1 MKRNKNEFTEEK
13 IENLVIER
21 IITTVLFLIGSR
33 ICYSLTRVD
42 TAGLVLGMSLGTIFA
57 IKFIYNL
64 KYCIYM
70 YLDFK
75 EEPKVGCLKFQRM
88 KTKELGKLMGI
99 VDSYDIE
106 PQVLDKN
113 QWYRGKIWFCVEN
126 NIIENRIIFA
136 IINWIYSVITSL
148 FFIDSYYRSDAWD
161 ILRLKKET
169 CAYRGIFKGQ
179 LFRDIYKRGKGNV
192 AEVVYYP
199 RSRLIKE
206 LCVCEDVNEREELK
220 VWHEKNRRYEFISIE
235 NLKPERD
242 ADILLKELIKMSEG
256 RTTYF
261 IILSDDKIRGIRRGK
276 VSHYWEDL
284 EQGIYILQL
293 SKFDENA
300 VTTNIFKNDAVYL
313 TICSPDSDL
322 TWDIYVKEKDPIIW
336 DIDEGKAYLQIFVSR
351 GDRVEIT
358 GAPGVKEIETILEKL
373 KNDEVSRDG
382 KC

>member
-1 MKRNKNEFTEEK
+1 MERNKNEFTEEK
-13 IENLVIER
+13 IESLVIEK
-21 IITTVLFLIGSR
+21 IVATVLLLIGSL
-33 ICYSLTRVD
+33 ICYSLIGID

-57 IKFIYNL
+57 IKFVYNL
-64 KYCIYM
+64 KYCVYM
-70 YLDFK
+70 YKDFK

-99 VDSYDIE
+99 VDSYEIE

-113 QWYRGKIWFCVEN
+113 QWYRGKIWFCVEKN
-126 NIIENRIIFA
+126 TIENRIIFA
-136 IINWIYSVITSL
+136 IINWIYSAITSL

-161 ILRLKKET
+161 ILKLKKET

-206 LCVCEDVNEREELK
+206 LRVYEDVTEKEELK

-242 ADILLKELIKMSEG
+242 ADILLKELIKLSEG

-261 IILSDDKIRGIRRGK
+261 IILSDDKIKGIRRGK
-276 VSHYWEDL
+276 VSNYWEDL

-313 TICSPDSDL
+313 TICQPDSDL
-322 TWDIYVKEKDPIIW
+322 TWDVYVKEKDPIIW
-336 DIDEGKAYLQIFVSR
+336 DIDEGKAYLQIFISR

-358 GAPGVKEIETILEKL
+358 GASGVKEIEAILEKL
-373 KNDEVSRDG
+373 KEEGISV
-382 KC
+382 

>member
-21 IITTVLFLIGSR
+21 IITTVLFLIGSL

>member
-1 MKRNKNEFTEEK
+1 MKNQRTDQSEDKFFMLVREK
-13 IENLVIER
+13 
-21 IITTVLFLIGSR
+21 IITTVLFLIGS
-33 ICYSLTRVD
+33 IIFYSLTRVD
-42 TAGLVLGMSLGTIFA
+42 TAGLVLGMALGTIFA

-75 EEPKVGCLKFQRM
+75 EEPKVGCLKFQKM

-106 PQVLDKN
+106 PQVVDKN
-113 QWYRGKIWFCVEN
+113 QWFRGKIWFCVEKN
-126 NIIENRIIFA
+126 TIENRMIFA
-136 IINWIYSVITSL
+136 VINGIYSAITSL

-179 LFRDIYKRGKGNV
+179 LFKDIYKRGKGNA

-206 LCVCEDVNEREELK
+206 LRVCEDVDGREELK

-242 ADILLKELIKMSEG
+242 DILLKELIKMSEG
-256 RTTYF
+256 RITYF
-261 IILSDDKIRGIRRGK
+261 IILSDDKIKGIRRGK

-313 TICSPDSDL
+313 TICPLESDL
-322 TWDIYVKEKDPIIW
+322 TWDVYVKEKDPAIW
-336 DIDEGKAYLQIFVSR
+336 DIDEGKAYMQIGIVNGEYRKSI
-351 GDRVEIT
+351 EIM
-358 GAPGVKEIETILEKL
+358 GAPGLKEIEIILEKL
-373 KNDEVSRDG
+373 KEDT
-382 KC
+382 